1 MGLKLFGFTHQLL
14 ELSMRVR
21 SARHEL
27 LSANIANADTPDYR
41 PKDLDFTSIMRSAL
55 DTREVS
61 PDDAGG
67 AVEGGGA
74 KAMNGMSAIDIQSMI
89 YEPEFPNNRHGEDR
103 LDGNGVSID
112 RQMALMSENSLTYEA
127 SLTLLSRALA
137 GLRYAISE
145 GRR

>member
-1 MGLKLFGFTHQLL
+1 MAALNLFGFTQQLL
-14 ELSMRVR
+14 ELSMRLR

-27 LSANIANADTPDYR
+27 LSANIANADTPGYR
-41 PKDLDFTSIMRSAL
+41 PKDLDFTSVMRSTL
-55 DTREVS
+55 EERKGSQGDTR
-61 PDDAGG
+61 AGG
-67 AVEGGGA
+67 PLEVR
-74 KAMNGMSAIDIQSMI
+74 MNAIDIQSMI

-112 RQMALMSENSLTYEA
+112 RQMALMSENSLAYEA

-137 GLRYAISE
+137 GLRYAIGE